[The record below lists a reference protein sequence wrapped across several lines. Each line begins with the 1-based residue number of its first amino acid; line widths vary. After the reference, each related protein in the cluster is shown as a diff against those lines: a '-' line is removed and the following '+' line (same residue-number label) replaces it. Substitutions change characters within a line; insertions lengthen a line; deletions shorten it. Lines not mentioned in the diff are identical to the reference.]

1 MANGMGD
8 TSVPFGFMRKIDRM
22 NRGPDPVPLLRASDP
37 MVYSTVEESHRELF
51 SKEVLLNDGYNVLP
65 VTSTSAYLL
74 PEEDMPRGTY
84 EMSDVPHSAVGL
96 LRLRTPAS
104 FVSSGRLRTSA
115 SKMPPDSLY
124 ATAYEVERHQDPAA
138 RLNLRKVEK
147 MGAWRRSQGAHCLWP
162 RPAAASHHC
171 KPAASPCPAS
181 AC

>member
-1 MANGMGD
+1 MRLL
-8 TSVPFGFMRKIDRM
+8 PPCLRRFGFMRKIDRM